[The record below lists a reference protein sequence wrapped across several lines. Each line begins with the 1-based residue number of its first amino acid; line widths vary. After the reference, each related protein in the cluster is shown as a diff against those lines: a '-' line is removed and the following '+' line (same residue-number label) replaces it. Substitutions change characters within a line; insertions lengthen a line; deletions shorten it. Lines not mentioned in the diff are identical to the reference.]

1 MQFSGMIDLERTG
14 MLKRKITKKIAA
26 WYKQSETALLIDGAR
41 QIGKTT
47 IIEDFFETNNIKYA
61 KLNLYENKTAREAFN
76 TSTNTDQLLLRI
88 RSLCSITDEKV
99 IFIDEIQEADD
110 AITPIKFLVEDS
122 SFRYIFSGSLLGV
135 KMQEIL
141 SVPVGFLTTFKMYP
155 MDFEEFL
162 WANRISERTIS
173 YLKERFEKREP
184 VDEII
189 HKQMMDVF
197 NVYLAVGGMPKAVT
211 TFLSSKNITKVNM
224 ALRDIDEGYRADI
237 AKYKKDQKFLIQEI
251 YDLIPSEL
259 NAQNKRFILKDL
271 NEKAR
276 YYRYEPSLVW
286 LKNSG
291 VGLFVFNVDNPIP
304 PLKGSK
310 ERTLFKLFLCDTGL
324 LSYKL
329 FNGHQAILLNGD
341 AHLNFGSIYES
352 IAAQE
357 LNSHNF
363 SLFYNNDKKRGEID
377 FLIEKGGKVIP
388 IEIKS
393 GKDYKRH
400 RALTS
405 LLNNDTFGYEYG
417 YVFYNGNVEIQ
428 DKTIYMPIY
437 MIAFLENLEEDADQ
451 IVSLDI
457 SALL

>member
-1 MQFSGMIDLERTG
+1 
-14 MLKRKITKKIAA
+14 MLKRKITQKIEK
-26 WYKQSETALLIDGAR
+26 WYKNSETALLIDGAR

-47 IIEDFFETNNIKYA
+47 IIEDFLETNQIKYA
-61 KLNLYENKTAREAFN
+61 KLNLYENKAAREAFN
-76 TSTNTDQLLLRI
+76 TSTDTAQLLLRI
-88 RSLCSITDEKV
+88 CSLCSITDEKV

-162 WANRISERTIS
+162 WANRVGEKTVG

-189 HKQMMDVF
+189 HQQMMAVF

-259 NAQNKRFILKDL
+259 NAQNKRFIIKDL

-276 YYRYEPSLVW
+276 YYRYETSLVW

-291 VGLFVFNVDNPIP
+291 VGLFVFNVDNPVS
-304 PLKGSK
+304 PLKDSK

-329 FNGHQAILLNGD
+329 FNGRQAVLLNGD

-352 IAAQE
+352 VAAQE
-357 LNSHNF
+357 LKAHNF
-363 SLFYNNDKKRGEID
+363 SLFYNSDKKRGEID
-377 FLIEKGGKVIP
+377 FLIEKEGKVIP

-400 RALTS
+400 SALTS
-405 LLNNDTFGYEYG
+405 LLSNDDFGYEYG
-417 YVFYNGNVEIQ
+417 YVFYNGNVEI
-428 DKTIYMPIY
+428 KSKFIYMPIY
-437 MIAFLENLEEDADQ
+437 MISFLENLEEDAYQ
-451 IVSLDI
+451 MVSLDI

>member
-1 MQFSGMIDLERTG
+1 
-14 MLKRKITKKIAA
+14 MLKRKITQKIKR
-26 WYKQSETALLIDGAR
+26 WYSDSETALLIDGAR

-47 IIEDFFETNNIKYA
+47 IIEDFLESNNIKYA
-61 KLNLYENKTAREAFN
+61 KLNLYENKVAKEAFN
-76 TSTNTDQLLLRI
+76 TSSDTEQLLFRI
-88 RSLCSITDEKV
+88 RSLCSITDEEV
-99 IFIDEIQEADD
+99 IFIDEIQEAYD

-135 KMQEIL
+135 KAQEIL

-162 WANRISERTIS
+162 WANRIGEKTIA
-173 YLKERFEKREP
+173 YLKEHFEKKEP
-184 VDEII
+184 IDEII
-189 HKQMMDVF
+189 HKQVMDVF
-197 NVYLAVGGMPKAVT
+197 RVYLAVGGMPKAVT
-211 TFLSSKNITKVNM
+211 TFLSSKNLTMVNM

-237 AKYKKDQKFLIQEI
+237 AKYKKNQKFLIQEI

-276 YYRYEPSLVW
+276 YYRYETSLVW

-291 VGLFVFNVDNPIP
+291 VGLFAFNVDNPVS

-329 FNGHQAILLNGD
+329 SNGRQAVLLNED
-341 AHLNFGSIYES
+341 AHLNFGSIHES
-352 IAAQE
+352 AVAQE
-357 LNSHNF
+357 LSAHNF
-363 SLFYNNDKKRGEID
+363 SLYYSNDKKRGEID
-377 FLIEKGGKVIP
+377 FLIEKEGKVIP

-400 RALTS
+400 SALTS
-405 LLNNDTFGYEYG
+405 LLENEAFGCEAG
-417 YVFYNGNVEIQ
+417 FVFYNGNI
-428 DKTIYMPIY
+428 KTKGKAIYMPIY
-437 MIAFLENLEEDADQ
+437 MVSFLENLEESADQ
-451 IVSLDI
+451 MVSLDI